1 MARVVQCPA
10 CGQAHPLDTLAGTP
24 TFSCTGCGRTL
35 RTPTEL
41 VRPSGAT
48 PAVRATPNA
57 APKPS
62 DATPR
67 PVPAPSRP
75 PRSRIASGETDAAAA
90 GAAGRSKASKPR
102 SRRSR
107 KRSGTLT
114 LPVRIGA
121 WVVAVLFG
129 LLLTWLVASAFGFIS
144 RSQIVDMFRSSSPG
158 NYIRLFLLIPVWA
171 FMSACVATAI
181 IEGTRYFLARRAGAS
196 EAAPARRPPARPSVA
211 ARVPEA
217 EEEPAARPGPPREP
231 LPPGQRTR
239 IRPRE
244 PTV

>member
-10 CGQAHPLDTLAGTP
+10 CGETHPLDTLAGTP
-24 TFSCTGCGRTL
+24 TFSCNGCGRTL

-48 PAVRATPNA
+48 PVVRA
-57 APKPS
+57 APKSTPS
-62 DATPR
+62 SGRTAAARSAAPR
-67 PVPAPSRP
+67 PTSTRSERAPSPARP
-75 PRSRIASGETDAAAA
+75 PR
-90 GAAGRSKASKPR
+90 PR
-102 SRRSR
+102 RPRTG
-107 KRSGTLT
+107 KLA

-129 LLLTWLVASAFGFIS
+129 LLLTWLVASAIGFLS
-144 RSQIVDMFRSSSPG
+144 RSQLVDMFRSSTPG

-171 FMSACVATAI
+171 FMSACLATAF
-181 IEGTRYFLARRAGAS
+181 IEGTRVFLARRAGAPA
-196 EAAPARRPPARPSVA
+196 EENAPRAPKPALA
-211 ARVPEA
+211 TRVPDVDA
-217 EEEPAARPGPPREP
+217 REPEREPEPPRAP
-231 LPPGQRTR
+231 LTPGQRTR